1 VKGHKEESRAI
12 VVRLA
17 GEANADLEMR
27 EIEKTLQVHESETSL
42 KDLFSPAFRRAA
54 YVGLLIAFLVQL
66 DGMNAVVNYAPK
78 IFQGAGFE
86 IKNALLNTSFIGLV
100 NFIFTFVA
108 IVVIDRVGRKTL
120 YLVGSLGMCIALVC
134 LAVTYFTHLVGVLTM
149 VFVLAF
155 VAFFAACI
163 GPVFWT
169 LVAEIFPN
177 RIRGKAVALA
187 SAMQWS
193 VYFFVALLFPRFLE
207 LVGGGFAFL
216 FFAAMVLAQFLIVKH
231 YLPET
236 RGKSLE
242 EIEMHWNQ
250 HTQVQDER

>member
-1 VKGHKEESRAI
+1 
-12 VVRLA
+12 
-17 GEANADLEMR
+17 
-27 EIEKTLQVHESETSL
+27 
-42 KDLFSPAFRRAA
+42 
-54 YVGLLIAFLVQL
+54 
-66 DGMNAVVNYAPK
+66 MNAVVNYAPK

-86 IKNALLNTSFIGLV
+86 MQNALLNTSFIGFI
-100 NFIFTFVA
+100 NFVFTFVA
-108 IVVIDRVGRKTL
+108 IVVIDKVGRKTL
-120 YLVGSLGMCIALVC
+120 YLVGSLGMSIALLC
-134 LAVTYFTHLVGVLTM
+134 LATTYFLHLEGVLTM

-169 LVAEIFPN
+169 LVAEIFPS

-187 SAMQWS
+187 SSVQWS

-216 FFAAMVLAQFLIVKH
+216 FFAVMDLLQFIVVRH

-242 EIEMHWNQ
+242 EIEMHWNEAPTVGQ
-250 HTQVQDER
+250 